1 MSTSTHHT
9 LQQRWKALAPR
20 EQNLVLAAS
29 AIVALA
35 LVLIWL
41 TKKVSAIL

>member
-1 MSTSTHHT
+1 M
-9 LQQRWKALAPR
+9 PR
-20 EQNLVLAAS
+20 VKPTAWIMAIREKMIPTAAE
-29 AIVALA
+29 A